1 MAAYIL
7 FGFVQAA
14 RQAEHSSLGDFEQEA
29 AIMAQHVSDYTHN
42 RQGLNYAQLPAMSSQ
57 H

>member
-42 RQGLNYAQLPAMSSQ
+42 RQGMNYAQLPSMSSQ